1 MARRVSISVPVVVLA
16 VLLGVS
22 LAVNGL
28 LAGWR
33 LADAETEAPAPEADR
48 VVGIDWQCTLRRNS
62 DGELFNMRG
71 EARCAAAA
79 RGAEEQDANVF
90 MMEHVKVLTVRTANG
105 NAYTVAVD
113 GDDYVMVG
121 AAWPP

>member
-1 MARRVSISVPVVVLA
+1 MARRVSISVPVVALA

-33 LADAETEAPAPEADR
+33 LADAKTDAPTPEADR
-48 VVGIDWQCTLRRNS
+48 VVGIDWQRTLRRKG
-62 DGELFNMRG
+62 DGELLNLRG
-71 EARCAAAA
+71 SAQCAEAKRS
-79 RGAEEQDANVF
+79 ANVPDPSF
-90 MMEHVKVLTVRTANG
+90 DMMKYLKVLTIRTANG
-105 NAYTVAVD
+105 NAYTVVVD
-113 GDDYVMVG
+113 GDDYEMVG